1 MIRCEPRIMSNL
13 ATLRRKNGCYGRAR
27 SGTRQSHS
35 VRVLHFPSFLFC
47 CRNSHLDALTA
58 VIACQEPTNI
68 NQIISDHAQADPAL
82 HASITAITTAIQP
95 VTPFEHTDTPLRP
108 GSPLLSSPEGA
119 FLLMATSFGALGRA
133 VGHGDLLHSHHF
145 QFALVRSRVE
155 RCIGGHH
162 VGNTSE
168 LLLVLL
174 QQRRVVSDSPP
185 WTMTWAARSSWRR
198 S

>member
-1 MIRCEPRIMSNL
+1 MASPMTWFCEQVNPRLSPEKRTCPDKEIRRIQESWVAGAEKRVLIRLAAQTPEWIGPDHLTAL

-133 VGHGDLLHSHHF
+133 VGH
-145 QFALVRSRVE
+145 
-155 RCIGGHH
+155 
-162 VGNTSE
+162 
-168 LLLVLL
+168 
-174 QQRRVVSDSPP
+174 
-185 WTMTWAARSSWRR
+185 
-198 S
+198 